1 MRKNPAH
8 TEKRQIYFLSTPDH
22 IILRS
27 IFRMR
32 NFWSGNHKMCPRQ
45 AAHSIFLIDIVYG
58 TRWMEK
64 CIDDVEDYQLLPLTQ
79 QNGEWK
85 NSLRVS
91 VLSSEELFR

>member
-1 MRKNPAH
+1 
-8 TEKRQIYFLSTPDH
+8 
-22 IILRS
+22 
-27 IFRMR
+27 
-32 NFWSGNHKMCPRQ
+32 
-45 AAHSIFLIDIVYG
+45 
-58 TRWMEK
+58 MEK